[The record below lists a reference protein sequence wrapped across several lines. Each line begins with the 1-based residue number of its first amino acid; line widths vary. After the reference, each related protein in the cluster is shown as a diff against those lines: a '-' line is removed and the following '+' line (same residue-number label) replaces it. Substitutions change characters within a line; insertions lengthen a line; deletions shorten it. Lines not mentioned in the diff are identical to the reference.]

1 MKKRMLIP
9 LLFLA
14 AASASCVLPSL
25 ATNPSAPD
33 ATSLPEEG
41 TSFPWQGNPVAV
53 LPTSTPF
60 PTNTPIP
67 TSTPVPTEAEKFV
80 SNYGQASYDAF
91 LSGASGLSP
100 ALVDDVLGIY
110 NLSAPTFND
119 ARESY
124 GFPLDSAF
132 SELLRTEDILR
143 LIENYKAIGFK
154 HGPELASNY
163 VDQAL
168 ALYGAN
174 PLEEQ
179 IVFLNGGQWTNGNP
193 PPARAF
199 LDYFNNEML
208 QRHSQDDI
216 TTFDLSGNPPSEA
229 SYSSYIE
236 GLVATAEK
244 GIPSAPSISGL
255 GPSETL
261 SQIAGIVAGNDFVDI
276 TLNLHGYT
284 ESFVLSGDANPALA
298 QTTFQKLAGA
308 IVEGYSQGNG
318 GLDRLVVRLN
328 ECGGNTSVQNFAT
341 SLYSAFRNAGVGG
354 ESFPQIYIQISN
366 DSPFGLTD
374 LGAYS
379 FGQIENWQSAPG
391 ITDFN
396 WPEINSRGSA
406 NIYSAGSVL
415 VSQPTDFPEKSI
427 DLNVQ
432 TYQLTYEGALQK
444 VPTESQ
450 VLLSPAY
457 VGSYANP

>member
-1 MKKRMLIP
+1 MKKRMFIP
-9 LLFLA
+9 LLLLVA
-14 AASASCVLPSL
+14 TSASCVLPSL
-25 ATNPSAPD
+25 APNPNAPD

-41 TSFPWQGNPVAV
+41 TSLPGQGNPVAV

-60 PTNTPIP
+60 PTNTP
-67 TSTPVPTEAEKFV
+67 VPTEAEEFV

-100 ALVDDVLGIY
+100 EQVDEVLGIY
-110 NLSAPTFND
+110 NSSAPAFND
-119 ARESY
+119 ARASY

-132 SELLRTEDILR
+132 SELLRTEDISR

-179 IVFLNGGQWTNGNP
+179 IVFLNGGQWTNGNS

-199 LDYFNNEML
+199 LDYFNNEMLL

-229 SYSSYIE
+229 SYSSYIG
-236 GLVATAEK
+236 GLVAPAER
-244 GIPSAPSISGL
+244 GIPSAPSISDL
-255 GPSETL
+255 GPSEAL
-261 SQIAGIVAGNDFVDI
+261 SQITGIVAGNDFVDI

-284 ESFVLSGDANPALA
+284 ESFVLSGDGNPALA

-308 IVEGYSQGNG
+308 IVDGYSRGNG
-318 GLDRLVVRLN
+318 ELDRLVVRLN

-341 SLYSAFRNAGVGG
+341 FLYSAFRNAGVDG
-354 ESFPQIYIQISN
+354 ESLPQIYIQISN

-432 TYQLTYEGALQK
+432 TYQLTGEGALQLI
-444 VPTESQ
+444 PTQAQ